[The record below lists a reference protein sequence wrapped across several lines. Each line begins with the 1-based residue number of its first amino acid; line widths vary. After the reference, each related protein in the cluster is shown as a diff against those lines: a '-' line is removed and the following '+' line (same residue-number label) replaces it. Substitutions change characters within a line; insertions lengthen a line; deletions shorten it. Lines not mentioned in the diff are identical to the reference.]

1 MRIRSM
7 KLLPLLA
14 LTGAAIALTGCGD
27 GIDKQLGL
35 GKNPPDEFKVVERA
49 PLAIPPQ
56 FQLRPPA
63 PGAERPQEGSA
74 RQRAEAA
81 VFTREGEQGASTR
94 LDTARGLSNG
104 ERTLLARAGADQAP
118 DDIRQIVNQ
127 ESRKLREANESLL
140 EDLVFWREPLP
151 PGEVVDADAEADRI
165 RENQALGE
173 DVSQGETPTI
183 ERKQRGLLEGVF

>member
-1 MRIRSM
+1 MRIRTM
-7 KLLPLLA
+7 KFLPLLA
-14 LTGAAIALTGCGD
+14 LTGAALALAGCGD

-94 LDTARGLSNG
+94 LDAARGLSDG

-127 ESRKLREANESLL
+127 ESRKLREANETLL
-140 EDLVFWREPLP
+140 EDLVFWREPP
-151 PGEVVDADAEADRI
+151 PAGEVVDADAEANRI

-173 DVSQGETPTI
+173 DVDQGETPTI